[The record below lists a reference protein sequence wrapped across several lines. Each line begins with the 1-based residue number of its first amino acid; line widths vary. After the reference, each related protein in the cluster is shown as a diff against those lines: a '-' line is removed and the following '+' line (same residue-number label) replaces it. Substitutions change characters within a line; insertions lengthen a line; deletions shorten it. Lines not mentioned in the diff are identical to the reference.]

1 MSLEMVKEKA
11 LLRSIAGGWG
21 RRRNFSN
28 FSVEEVSLFIKL
40 QESGIATV
48 TVDERGWQW
57 ASLTG
62 KGETRLQVLN
72 KNLPS

>member
-1 MSLEMVKEKA
+1 MSLEMIKEKS

-28 FSVEEVSLFIKL
+28 FSVEEISLFLKL
-40 QESGIATV
+40 QESGLATV

-57 ASLTG
+57 ASLTDR
-62 KGETRLQVLN
+62 GETRLQVLN